1 MAIPLG
7 RSLPTASRDLP
18 EDLARKAPGVSDLT
32 PILLCSLAPGGVCR
46 AASVAGRAVRSYRT
60 VSPLPTNGA
69 NPCGRRSVLC
79 GTFPRLAPAGR

>member
-18 EDLARKAPGVSDLT
+18 EDLARKPPGSGCPE
-32 PILLCSLAPGGVCR
+32 PILLCSLAPGGVCH

-60 VSPLPTNGA
+60 VSPLPMNGA
-69 NPCGRRSVLC
+69 NPC
-79 GTFPRLAPAGR
+79 

>member
-18 EDLARKAPGVSDLT
+18 EDLARKPPGMRCRM
-32 PILLCSLAPGGVCR
+32 PILLCSLAPGGVYR

-60 VSPLPTNGA
+60 VSPLPTIGT
-69 NPCGRRSVLC
+69 NPRGRRSILC
-79 GTFPRLAPAGR
+79 GTFP